1 MNMTQRALLA
11 IMERLQEHERRIGGS
26 ELKGKVTDVDP
37 AKQICRIEI
46 GKDEDGNPVLSPWAT
61 YKQTA
66 GAMKFHNPPSVG
78 QPMVIRSETGDIDQ
92 GMAEPFRWNDDNPSP
107 SDDGSTHKMT
117 FGDVTVTITPGQL
130 RAEVGGSSVTI
141 TAEGIALEGPEVT
154 HNGVKIDE
162 THKHTDVE
170 PGGSL
175 SGPPEG

>member
-26 ELKGKVTDVDP
+26 ELKGKVTHVDP

-46 GKDEDGNPVLSPWAT
+46 GKDEDGKPVLSPWVT

-117 FGDVTVTITPGQL
+117 FGDVTVTVVPGGITI
-130 RAEVGGSSVTI
+130 AVGGTSIDI
-141 TAEGIALEGPEVT
+141 TAGGVAITGPHVT
-154 HNGVKIDE
+154 HNGHEIDE
-162 THKHTDVE
+162 HHVHTNVI
-170 PGGSL
+170 PGGGL
-175 SGPPEG
+175 SGPPP